1 VSIDF
6 IEFFSASDV
15 VWKLTREPQ
24 IGLIFVRREEGETIS
39 HINIGDFLRAKP
51 QGPEHVALLQLIGSL
66 IPETREGGRDP
77 AESKRV

>member
-1 VSIDF
+1 MSIDH

-15 VWKLTREPQ
+15 VWKLAREPQ
-24 IGLIFVRREEGETIS
+24 TGVIFVRREGETVS

-66 IPETREGGRDP
+66 IPTARDNGP
-77 AESKRV
+77 LAAATKRL